1 MTASLHRLGAGA
13 EAGLYYTNDSQRE
26 ARPDRRDEYY
36 LADGGGVW
44 WSSGDSVVRHGAA
57 IDAASFRDLCA
68 GIHPATGKP
77 LVRGAGSGHWAGQD
91 CTLTPGKSVSV
102 LWMAGSPEQRAAIE
116 AENKRV
122 RSREEAF
129 EDELRALELEERR
142 LELQAKRARTARAN
156 DYIDAELRDQAA
168 RTDVIQS
175 EADSLRNVTSGTK
188 ALLED
193 AGQAEV
199 NRSKRLFD

>member
-1 MTASLHRLGAGA
+1 MRLALLATTALLVSTSVAANQFDQLYQIEQQTKQA
-13 EAGLYYTNDSQRE
+13 EAAAEAERIRE
-26 ARPDRRDEYY
+26 AAAARARAEAREETERRQ
-36 LADGGGVW
+36 
-44 WSSGDSVVRHGAA
+44 RAA
-57 IDAASFRDLCA
+57 AQQAAQKRAS
-68 GIHPATGKP
+68 
-77 LVRGAGSGHWAGQD
+77 
-91 CTLTPGKSVSV
+91 
-102 LWMAGSPEQRAAIE
+102 EQRAAIE

-129 EDELRALELEERR
+129 EDELRALELEGF
-142 LELQAKRARTARAN
+142 LARAN

>member
-1 MTASLHRLGAGA
+1 MKLALFATTALLISLPAAANQFDQLYQIEQQTKQA
-13 EAGLYYTNDSQRE
+13 EAAAEAARIRE
-26 ARPDRRDEYY
+26 AAAERARAEAREESERRQ
-36 LADGGGVW
+36 
-44 WSSGDSVVRHGAA
+44 RAA
-57 IDAASFRDLCA
+57 TQQAAQKRAS
-68 GIHPATGKP
+68 
-77 LVRGAGSGHWAGQD
+77 
-91 CTLTPGKSVSV
+91 
-102 LWMAGSPEQRAAIE
+102 EQRATVE

-142 LELQAKRARTARAN
+142 LALQAKRARTARAN

>member
-1 MTASLHRLGAGA
+1 MKFALLATTALLVSLPVAANQFDQLYRIEQQTKQA
-13 EAGLYYTNDSQRE
+13 EAAAEAERIRE
-26 ARPDRRDEYY
+26 AAAARARAEAQEETERRQ
-36 LADGGGVW
+36 
-44 WSSGDSVVRHGAA
+44 RAA
-57 IDAASFRDLCA
+57 AQQAAQKRAS
-68 GIHPATGKP
+68 
-77 LVRGAGSGHWAGQD
+77 
-91 CTLTPGKSVSV
+91 
-102 LWMAGSPEQRAAIE
+102 EQRAALE

-122 RSREEAF
+122 RWREEAF

-193 AGQAEV
+193 AGKAEV